1 MTEEN
6 NTTTTEETEA
16 TTETQEVETTTE
28 TQEKIEVSWEQ
39 VLPVVRKVLEKNE
52 AVSTFGRL
60 LIEAESKK
68 DALKERIISE
78 NRELQTLLEDLKT
91 VMDVP
96 EGEEWELDLPDNEGD
111 SGFFVKKLV

>member
-6 NTTTTEETEA
+6 NTNTTEES
-16 TTETQEVETTTE
+16 TTETASEST
-28 TQEKIEVSWEQ
+28 EKIEVSWEQ

-68 DALKERIISE
+68 DALKERIITE
-78 NRELQTLLEDLKT
+78 NKELQSLLEDLKT
-91 VMDVP
+91 VMEVP
-96 EGEEWELDLPDNEGD
+96 EGENWELDLPDNEGE
-111 SGFFVKKLV
+111 SGFFIKKVD

>member
-6 NTTTTEETEA
+6 TTTTD
-16 TTETQEVETTTE
+16 TTSQEVSTDAEA
-28 TQEKIEVSWEQ
+28 KIEVSWEQ
-39 VLPVVRKVLEKNE
+39 VLPVVKKVLEKNE

-78 NRELQTLLEDLKT
+78 NRELQNLLEDLKT
-91 VMDVP
+91 VLEVP
-96 EGEEWELDLPDNEGD
+96 DDENWELDLPDNEGEP
-111 SGFFVKKLV
+111 GFFVKKTE

>member
-6 NTTTTEETEA
+6 NTNTTEES
-16 TTETQEVETTTE
+16 TTETASEST
-28 TQEKIEVSWEQ
+28 EKIEVSWEQ

-68 DALKERIISE
+68 DALKERIITE
-78 NRELQTLLEDLKT
+78 NKELQSLLEDLKT
-91 VMDVP
+91 VMEVP
-96 EGEEWELDLPDNEGD
+96 EGENWELDRPDNEGE
-111 SGFFVKKLV
+111 SGFFIKKVD

>member
-6 NTTTTEETEA
+6 TTTTDTTSQEVSTDTEA
-16 TTETQEVETTTE
+16 
-28 TQEKIEVSWEQ
+28 KIEVSWEQ

-78 NRELQTLLEDLKT
+78 NRELQNLLEDLKT
-91 VMDVP
+91 VLEVP
-96 EGEEWELDLPDNEGD
+96 DDENWELDLPDNEGEP
-111 SGFFVKKLV
+111 GFFVKKTE

>member
-6 NTTTTEETEA
+6 TTTTDTTSQEAPTETEA
-16 TTETQEVETTTE
+16 
-28 TQEKIEVSWEQ
+28 KIEVSWEQ

-78 NRELQTLLEDLKT
+78 NRELQNLLEDLKT
-91 VMDVP
+91 VLEVP
-96 EGEEWELDLPDNEGD
+96 DDENWELDLPDNEGEP
-111 SGFFVKKLV
+111 GFFVKKSE

>member
-6 NTTTTEETEA
+6 NTNTTEETNEA
-16 TTETQEVETTTE
+16 TT
-28 TQEKIEVSWEQ
+28 EKIEVSWEQ

-78 NRELQTLLEDLKT
+78 NRELQSLLEDLKT
-91 VMDVP
+91 VMEVP
-96 EGEEWELDLPDNEGD
+96 EGENWELDLPDNEGD
-111 SGFFVKKLV
+111 PGFFIKKG